1 MDECSLGKAKPGVV
15 SALRLKRIPFSG
27 LSIRR
32 MQERF
37 LLKVVGWEGAA
48 AVLRFTHTFSQV
60 VQSNMNLSTGVR
72 ELSGC
77 NQSP

>member
-1 MDECSLGKAKPGVV
+1 MSAHLAKQSLVWCQL
-15 SALRLKRIPFSG
+15 SRLKHIPFSG